1 MSVGGSERSGVFA
14 ASNSRQ
20 GSFTLRCC
28 TGRARGIELE
38 AALLNKNEHG
48 HEYLSDTTGR
58 EGRSGSRK
66 RAALQQRAC
75 MSQAQKA
82 DIDQGRECSKDGA
95 G

>member
-1 MSVGGSERSGVFA
+1 VRRTTHNFPHCSNNAATLMWRWGSGC
-14 ASNSRQ
+14 Q
-20 GSFTLRCC
+20 
-28 TGRARGIELE
+28 LE
-38 AALLNKNEHG
+38 APNDLACLRLQILGKDHG

-82 DIDQGRECSKDGA
+82 DIDQGRECSKDG
-95 G
+95 GG

>member
-1 MSVGGSERSGVFA
+1 MEAPNDLACLRLQILGKDHLLCDAAQGGQGGSS
-14 ASNSRQ
+14 SR
-20 GSFTLRCC
+20 
-28 TGRARGIELE
+28 
-38 AALLNKNEHG
+38 LLNKNEHG

-82 DIDQGRECSKDGA
+82 DIDQGRECSKDG
-95 G
+95 GG